1 MPIVGHFEF
10 DKSLKISRVHPPPQ
24 THILFYSTGN
34 GLAI

>member
-10 DKSLKISRVHPPPQ
+10 DRVKKFKGASSPK
-24 THILFYSTGN
+24 THILFYSN